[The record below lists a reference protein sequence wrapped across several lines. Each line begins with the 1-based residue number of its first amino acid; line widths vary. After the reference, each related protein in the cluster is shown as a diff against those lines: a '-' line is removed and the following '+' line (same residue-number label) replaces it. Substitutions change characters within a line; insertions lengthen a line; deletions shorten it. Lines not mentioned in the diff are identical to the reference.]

1 MFLLQIPLF
10 AYVLVVYNALA
21 LIPETP
27 GSILNS
33 NLLSVNMLS
42 GAHLT
47 LSVSGLLILI
57 SVLLLYIEVVK
68 STRSTTASVIDH
80 ALSMVVFVIFLVE
93 LLAVKAVGSQTFLI
107 LTCMALFDVIAG
119 FTVTISTARR
129 DIALDHGG
137 F

>member
-1 MFLLQIPLF
+1 MSFLQIPLF

-21 LIPETP
+21 LIPETS

-33 NLLSVNMLS
+33 NLLNVNMLS

-47 LSVSGLLILI
+47 LSVNGLLILI

-93 LLAVKAVGSQTFLI
+93 LLAIKAVGSQTFLI

-129 DIALDHGG
+129 DIALDHGSL
-137 F
+137 

>member
-1 MFLLQIPLF
+1 MFFLQIPLF

-21 LIPETP
+21 LIPETS

-137 F
+137 L

>member
-1 MFLLQIPLF
+1 MSFFQIPLF
-10 AYVLVVYNALA
+10 AYMLVVYNALA
-21 LIPETP
+21 LIPETS

-33 NLLSVNMLS
+33 NLLNVNMLS

-47 LSVSGLLILI
+47 LSVNGLLILI

-129 DIALDHGG
+129 DIALDHGSL
-137 F
+137 

>member
-21 LIPETP
+21 LIPETS

-93 LLAVKAVGSQTFLI
+93 LLAVQAVGSQTFLI

>member
-27 GSILNS
+27 SSVLNS

-80 ALSMVVFVIFLVE
+80 ALSMLVFVVFLVE